1 MKRKQPLDIYD
12 ELPEDMRAY
21 LQHYGWHFNR
31 KACEYAVSLMRKKN
45 PAMGKMEKI
54 EPYTKE
60 QVDELL
66 RKSNVT
72 LEDTH
77 NYDYVF
83 AANMCKADYLKSSV
97 PDELHLALYVKDV
110 IDDPDAEDG
119 VTMRR
124 WYATMVA
131 NGEMVDWAEI
141 L

>member
-12 ELPEDMRAY
+12 DLPEGMRAY

-45 PAMGKMEKI
+45 PATGKMERI

-66 RKSNVT
+66 RKNNVSI
-72 LEDTH
+72 EDTR

-131 NGEMVDWAEI
+131 NGEMVDWAEV

>member
-12 ELPEDMRAY
+12 EMPEGMRAY

-45 PAMGKMEKI
+45 PATGKMERI

-60 QVDELL
+60 QVDDIL
-66 RKSNVT
+66 RKSNVSI
-72 LEDTH
+72 EDTR

-97 PDELHLALYVKDV
+97 PDEPHLALYVKDV

-131 NGEMVDWAEI
+131 NGEMVDWSEI